1 MAIICRTYEDGILKT
16 AVEIKSTVK
25 LYMCGKWRLASEI
38 KFAAHLG
45 ICSTG
50 SIIAKVEIHKVKPR
64 TEFVGLECL
73 VCHCQL
79 LSVALL

>member
-1 MAIICRTYEDGILKT
+1 MAIICRTYEDRILKT
-16 AVEIKSTVK
+16 AVEIKSTVE
-25 LYMCGKWRLASEI
+25 LDMSGKWRLTAEI
-38 KFAAHLG
+38 ELAAHLG

-50 SIIAKVEIHKVKPR
+50 TLIAQIDIHEIKPR